1 MERIRYIDNLRSSLI
16 LFLIPYHGAMA
27 CNCWG
32 EGNYVLAYVFAV
44 ILSSHRVCQCTGNG
58 DVCRIDFAPCEKVC
72 RRILVKLQKPPMSGS
87 VCCS

>member
-16 LFLIPYHGAMA
+16 LFLIPYHGVMA

-44 ILSSHRVCQCTGNG
+44 ILSSHRVCQCT
-58 DVCRIDFAPCEKVC
+58 
-72 RRILVKLQKPPMSGS
+72 
-87 VCCS
+87 

>member
-58 DVCRIDFAPCEKVC
+58 EVCRTDFALCEKVC
-72 RRILVKLQKPPMSGS
+72 RNSIGSLNCEIVKPLGQRQ
-87 VCCS
+87 

>member
-32 EGNYVLAYVFAV
+32 EDNYVLAYVFAV

-58 DVCRIDFAPCEKVC
+58 DVCRIDFAPCEKIC
-72 RRILVKLQKPPMSGS
+72 RNSIGCLNCEIVKPLGQRQ
-87 VCCS
+87 